1 VYTQC
6 PECRRQ
12 FRIRADQLRVAA
24 GEVKCGY
31 CGEQFNA
38 LQNLRDQ
45 PLPPEKIATAANV
58 SGRTAYSTAPAPG
71 QDLPEPEFRLPP
83 EAMDD
88 SPGPVLPDES
98 SIGTDTASADNG
110 MEFLPAAAEAAATD
124 NEPLLTTG
132 MDTGFDEADKSAA
145 VTASPPDPDQPVAAR
160 YDFPDTYLKDETPAP
175 GRRNRILWGLGC
187 VLLMI
192 VLVTQATWYHRDRVL
207 ARYPQFIPAVQQ
219 FCGHLGCRVTR
230 FRETNGIRLVNRD
243 VREHPRYVDSLL
255 VNATMINHSAN
266 VQPWPLIRL
275 SLFDTHGNIISY
287 RDFLPGEYLDDSID
301 RSAGMSVNAP
311 VHFVLEVTGPTEG
324 AVSFEFDFLH
334 GQG

>member
-1 VYTQC
+1 MYTQC
-6 PECRRQ
+6 PECKRQ

-45 PLPPEKIATAANV
+45 PLPPENI
-58 SGRTAYSTAPAPG
+58 TAPSSASGQTADSSDPA
-71 QDLPEPEFRLPP
+71 QDLPEPVFSLPP

-98 SIGTDTASADNG
+98 STSADPVTTDNG
-110 MEFLPAAAEAAATD
+110 MKIGSNKAEASTA
-124 NEPLLTTG
+124 G
-132 MDTGFDEADKSAA
+132 
-145 VTASPPDPDQPVAAR
+145 TASPADPKQPVAAR
-160 YDFPDTYLKDETPAP
+160 YDFPDAYLGDEAPAP
-175 GRRNRILWGLGC
+175 VRRNRILWGLGC
-187 VLLMI
+187 VLLLI
-192 VLVTQATWYHRDRVL
+192 VLVTQAAWYHRDRVL
-207 ARYPQFIPAVQQ
+207 ARYPQFIPVVQQ
-219 FCGHLGCRVTR
+219 YCQLLGCRVTR

-301 RSAGMSVNAP
+301 RGAGMSVNVP

-324 AVSFEFDFLH
+324 AVSFEFDFLQ

>member
-1 VYTQC
+1 MYTQC
-6 PECRRQ
+6 PECKRQ

-31 CGEQFNA
+31 CGGQFNA

-45 PLPPEKIATAANV
+45 PLPPEKIANAANA
-58 SGRTAYSTAPAPG
+58 SGQTAHSSASATE
-71 QDLPEPEFRLPP
+71 QDLPEPEFSLPP
-83 EAMDD
+83 EAMDSD
-88 SPGPVLPDES
+88 PGPVLPDES
-98 SIGTDTASADNG
+98 PIPAGPASADAG
-110 MEFLPAAAEAAATD
+110 MES
-124 NEPLLTTG
+124 
-132 MDTGFDEADKSAA
+132 GFDQAGESAA
-145 VTASPPDPDQPVAAR
+145 GTAPPTDPEQPVAAHF
-160 YDFPDTYLKDETPAP
+160 DFPDAYLGDEAPAP
-175 GRRNRILWGLGC
+175 VRRNRILWGLGC

-192 VLVTQATWYHRDRVL
+192 ALVTQAAWYHRDHVL
-207 ARYPQFIPAVQQ
+207 TRYPQFIPVVQQ
-219 FCGHLGCRVTR
+219 LCEQLGCRVTR

-287 RDFLPGEYLDDSID
+287 RDFMPGEYLDDSID
-301 RSAGMSVNAP
+301 RGAGMSVNMP

-324 AVSFEFDFLH
+324 AVSFEFDFLQ